1 MIVLLDFGT
10 VLTVWYFL
18 FFIFLNIHIYMFVY
32 LFLVVFVLSLIM
44 TFSGDL
50 TRNMSLKPLDQIV
63 CPVLLFSASY
73 YRFGLFRFLLN
84 QC

>member
-1 MIVLLDFGT
+1 MI
-10 VLTVWYFL
+10 
-18 FFIFLNIHIYMFVY
+18 VY
-32 LFLVVFVLSLIM
+32 LFLIIFVLTLIM

-50 TRNMSLKPLDQIV
+50 TRNISLKPLDQIV
-63 CPVLLFSASY
+63 CLIFLFSASD